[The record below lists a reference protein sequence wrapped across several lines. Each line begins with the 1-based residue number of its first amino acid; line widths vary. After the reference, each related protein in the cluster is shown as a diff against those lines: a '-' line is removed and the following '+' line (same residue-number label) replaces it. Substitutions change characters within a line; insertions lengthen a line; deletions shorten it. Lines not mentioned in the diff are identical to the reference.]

1 VTGPDPAT
9 SASGPSNLALRI
21 ASSAVMA
28 PITIFIAWLGG
39 WPFVL
44 FWTLAACVVLWEWTT
59 LVRNPGPAE
68 PRTAGAFAAWMLAG
82 LVYAGILLLGPVA
95 LRRDPEFGLAA
106 ILFLFAVVW
115 VTDIA
120 AYFTG
125 RALGG
130 PKLWPAVSP
139 KKTWS
144 GAIGGMLGAVVAG
157 LAVVKLMGFGV
168 APMLVLVAAA
178 LSAISQAG
186 DLVES
191 SIKRHF
197 GAKDASHLIPGHGG
211 LMDRLDGFLT
221 AVLAAVMVGLLRGG
235 LDGPARG
242 LIVW

>member
-1 VTGPDPAT
+1 
-9 SASGPSNLALRI
+9 
-21 ASSAVMA
+21 MA
-28 PITIFIAWLGG
+28 PVTIFIAWLGG

-44 FWTLAACVVLWEWTT
+44 FWTIAACVVLWEWST
-59 LVRNPGPAE
+59 LVRGSDSSAS
-68 PRTAGAFAAWMLAG
+68 RTYSAFAAWMLAG

-95 LRRDPEFGLAA
+95 LRRDAEFGFAA

-144 GAIGGMLGAVVAG
+144 GAIGGMLGAVAAG
-157 LAVVKLMGFGV
+157 LLILWLMGLAI
-168 APMLVLVAAA
+168 APMLAIVAAA
-178 LSAISQAG
+178 LSAISQGG
-186 DLVES
+186 DLIES

>member
-1 VTGPDPAT
+1 MTGPDPAT

-28 PITIFIAWLGG
+28 PVTIFIAWLGG

-44 FWTLAACVVLWEWTT
+44 FWTLAACVVLWEWTM
-59 LVRNPGPAE
+59 LVRGAAPPVAQA
-68 PRTAGAFAAWMLAG
+68 RFAGWMLAG
-82 LVYAGILLLGPVA
+82 LVYAGILLLGPVV
-95 LRRDPEFGLAA
+95 LRRDPAVGLAA

-115 VTDIA
+115 ITDIA

-144 GAIGGMLGAVVAG
+144 GAIGGTIGAVAAG
-157 LAVVKLMGFGV
+157 LAVVKLMGLGI
-168 APMLVLVAAA
+168 APMLVIVAAG
-178 LSAISQAG
+178 LSVVSQGG
-186 DLVES
+186 DLLES

-197 GAKDASHLIPGHGG
+197 GAKDASQLIPGHGG

>member
-1 VTGPDPAT
+1 MTGIDPAT

-21 ASSAVMA
+21 ASSAVMG
-28 PITIFIAWLGG
+28 PVTIFVAWLGG

-44 FWTLAACVVLWEWTT
+44 FWTIAACVVLWEWTM
-59 LVRNPGPAE
+59 LVRASTLRAQSYG
-68 PRTAGAFAAWMLAG
+68 TFIAWMLAG
-82 LVYAGILLLGPVA
+82 LIYAAILLIGPVI
-95 LRRDPEFGLAA
+95 LRRDPELGFTA

-144 GAIGGMLGAVVAG
+144 GAVGGTLGALVAG
-157 LAVVKLMGFGV
+157 LAVVKLMGLGI
-168 APMLVLVAAA
+168 APMLVVVTVG
-178 LSAISQAG
+178 LSVVSQAG
-186 DLVES
+186 DLLES

-242 LIVW
+242 LLVW

>member
-1 VTGPDPAT
+1 VTGTDPAT
-9 SASGPSNLALRI
+9 SASGPTNLALRI
-21 ASSAVMA
+21 ASSAVMG
-28 PITIFIAWLGG
+28 PVTIFVAWLGG

-44 FWTLAACVVLWEWTT
+44 FWTIAACVVLWEWTM
-59 LVRNPGPAE
+59 LVRASTLRAQSYG
-68 PRTAGAFAAWMLAG
+68 TFIAWMLAG
-82 LVYAGILLLGPVA
+82 LIYAAILLIGPVI
-95 LRRDPEFGLAA
+95 LRRDPELGFTA

-144 GAIGGMLGAVVAG
+144 GAVGGTLGALVAG
-157 LAVVKLMGFGV
+157 LAVVKLMGLGI
-168 APMLVLVAAA
+168 APMLVVVTVG
-178 LSAISQAG
+178 LSVVSQAG
-186 DLVES
+186 DLLES

-242 LIVW
+242 LLVW

>member
-1 VTGPDPAT
+1 VTGTDPAT
-9 SASGPSNLALRI
+9 SVSGPSNLALRV
-21 ASSAVMA
+21 ASSAVMG
-28 PITIFIAWLGG
+28 PVTIFVAWLGG

-44 FWTLAACVVLWEWTT
+44 FWTIAACVVLWEWST
-59 LVRNPGPAE
+59 LVRASTRRAQSYG
-68 PRTAGAFAAWMLAG
+68 TFIAWMLAG
-82 LVYAGILLLGPVA
+82 LIYAAILLIGPVI
-95 LRRDPEFGLAA
+95 LRRDPELGFTA

-144 GAIGGMLGAVVAG
+144 GAVGGTLGALVAG
-157 LAVVKLMGFGV
+157 LAVVKLMGLGI
-168 APMLVLVAAA
+168 APMLVVVTVG
-178 LSAISQAG
+178 LSVVSQAG
-186 DLVES
+186 DLLES

-242 LIVW
+242 LLVW